1 MLSNKNHVGALT
13 GKRQLV
19 FEEHLNVG
27 QTSGDQIR
35 AQRRDAAFPR
45 TALTMGWPVSSPDY
59 HLLSD
64 QVGKVML
71 DGRKTADRLTIKRHK
86 SEPQAARSVSCGWGH
101 VLKRKPVGPQL
112 RS

>member
-19 FEEHLNVG
+19 LQKHLNVG
-27 QTSGDQIR
+27 QTSRDQIS
-35 AQRRDAAFPR
+35 AQHRDAAFPR
-45 TALTMGWPVSSPDY
+45 TALTRGWSTSGPDC

-64 QVGKVML
+64 QVGKVTL
-71 DGRKTADRLTIKRHK
+71 DGRKTADRLTIQRHK